1 MMWQRLLL
9 RRVESVLLAIVIML
23 AFHGFF
29 LTAVVRQWRRAE
41 SLLPAVTEG
50 LALALILSGGLLT
63 IHLLLIWR
71 GVAQEQL
78 LLPLVGLLL
87 VIGCIMIWR
96 LRPPAAWQQI
106 TRGFLPGM
114 IIMALLV
121 FRPTLVERIRRDL
134 PITISLVG
142 LALLLLTA
150 FAGVVDES
158 GARLG
163 VRLGPLPVIQT
174 TEIIKLA
181 LIIFLAWYIESEGAA
196 AEGRARRLLGG
207 LRLPALRYF
216 IPGALFVL
224 MATLALVRMADFGA
238 ILILGALFLGMFY
251 AGFQPRIFLT
261 VTAIGLALSLLMG
274 LALATTWQVP
284 AVIQHRFIAFLD
296 PWSNEPLLVDGVAT
310 GFTIAQGP
318 GYQVQQAIYALL
330 RGGLSGAGLG
340 WGTPGFVPLPH
351 SDFIFAPLME
361 ELGIMGGLAILAAF
375 AILLLRILRVALLL
389 PAGQLFERLLLVGIA
404 IHLCTQLF
412 VMVGGTVNLFPV
424 TGVTVPF
431 LSQGGM
437 AMMVNL
443 TEVGL
448 ALALAQRTPGA
459 AL

>member
-1 MMWQRLLL
+1 MWQRLFS
-9 RRVESVLLAIVIML
+9 RPVESLLLAVVIFL

-41 SLLPAVTEG
+41 SLLPAVSEG
-50 LALALILSGGLLT
+50 LVLASILAGGLLA

-71 GVAQEQL
+71 GIQQEQL
-78 LLPLVGLLL
+78 LLPLMGLL
-87 VIGCIMIWR
+87 VVVGCIMIWR

-106 TRGFLPGM
+106 TRGFLPG
-114 IIMALLV
+114 LLAV
-121 FRPTLVERIRRDL
+121 AVLVLRPTLVERIRRDL
-134 PITISLVG
+134 PVTISLVG

-150 FAGVVDES
+150 FAGIVDET
-158 GARLG
+158 GARLA
-163 VRLGPLPVIQT
+163 VRLGPLPAIQT

-196 AEGRARRLLGG
+196 AEGRARLLLGG
-207 LRLPALRYF
+207 LRLPAIRYF

-238 ILILGALFLGMFY
+238 ILILGALFLAMLY

-261 VTAIGLALSLLMG
+261 IAAIGLLLSILTG
-274 LALATTWQVP
+274 LALAATWQVP
-284 AVIQHRFIAFLD
+284 DVIEQRFIAFLD
-296 PWSNEPLLVDGVAT
+296 PWSSEPLLVGGQPT
-310 GFTIAQGP
+310 RFTIAQGP
-318 GYQVQQAIYALL
+318 GYQIQQAIYALL
-330 RGGLSGAGLG
+330 RGGLSGTGLG
-340 WGTPGFVPLPH
+340 WGSPGLVPLPH

-361 ELGIMGGLAILAAF
+361 ELGMVGALAILAGF

-389 PAGQLFERLLLVGIA
+389 PPGQLFERLLLVGIA
-404 IHLCTQLF
+404 VHLSSQLF

-443 TEVGL
+443 AEVGL
-448 ALALAQRTPGA
+448 ALALAQRIPGVA
-459 AL
+459 P

>member
-1 MMWQRLLL
+1 MIMWQRLFS
-9 RRVESVLLAIVIML
+9 RPVESLLLAIVVAI
-23 AFHGFF
+23 AFHGLF

-41 SLLPAVTEG
+41 SLFPAVAEG
-50 LALALILSGGLLT
+50 LLLALILAGGLLAL
-63 IHLLLIWR
+63 HLLLVWR
-71 GVAQEQL
+71 GIRQEQL
-78 LLPLVGLLL
+78 LLPLVGLLI

-106 TRGFLPGM
+106 TRGFLPGVFLV
-114 IIMALLV
+114 ALLV
-121 FRPTLVERIRRDL
+121 MWPTLVERIRRM
-134 PITISLVG
+134 PVTISLVG
-142 LALLLLTA
+142 LVLLLLTA
-150 FAGVVDES
+150 FAGAVDET
-158 GARLG
+158 GARLA
-163 VRLGPLPVIQT
+163 VRLGPLPPIQT

-196 AEGRARRLLGG
+196 AEGRARVFLGG

-238 ILILGALFLGMFY
+238 ILILGALFLGMLY

-261 VTAIGLALSLLMG
+261 IVAIGLLLSILMSLT
-274 LALATTWQVP
+274 LAVTWQVP
-284 AVIQHRFIAFLD
+284 TVIQHRFIAFVD
-296 PWSNEPLLVDGVAT
+296 PWSSQPLLVDGQPT

-318 GYQVQQAIYALL
+318 GYQIQQAIYALL
-330 RGGLSGAGLG
+330 RGGLSGTGLG

-361 ELGIMGGLAILAAF
+361 ELGMIGALAILACF
-375 AILLLRILRVALLL
+375 AVVLLRILRVALLL
-389 PAGQLFERLLLVGIA
+389 PAGQRFERLLLVGIA

-437 AMMVNL
+437 ALMINL
-443 TEVGL
+443 VEVGL
-448 ALALAQRTPGA
+448 ALALAQRTPGGA
-459 AL
+459 P